1 MATHRASDDLIARIY
16 VVGLDRIWPSING
29 GDSHVDGIKIDVQGM
44 EADTILGMAGVLR
57 EFHPKLIVE
66 FHVNADRTTI
76 RNALLDFGYEEAGR
90 PIRPDSNPPGQYG
103 DDCSYLFV

>member
-29 GDSHVDGIKIDVQGM
+29 GDSHVNGIKIDVQGM
-44 EADTILGMAGVLR
+44 EADT
-57 EFHPKLIVE
+57 IVE